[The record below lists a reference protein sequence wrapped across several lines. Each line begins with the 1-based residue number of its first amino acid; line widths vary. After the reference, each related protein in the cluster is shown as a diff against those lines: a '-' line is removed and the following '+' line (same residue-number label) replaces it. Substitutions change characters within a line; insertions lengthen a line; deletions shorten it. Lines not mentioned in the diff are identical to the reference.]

1 MAEAHL
7 SLTDLISSS
16 GHTGSYISQPVLKL
30 DRGCMPYSDQWNM
43 GINENYY
50 LKVISEI
57 SYVKPKPC
65 PLACWLGYIE
75 RIQGRAL
82 GYPANMMEIYE
93 QRS

>member
-1 MAEAHL
+1 
-7 SLTDLISSS
+7 
-16 GHTGSYISQPVLKL
+16 
-30 DRGCMPYSDQWNM
+30 M

-57 SYVKPKPC
+57 SYVKTQALSLNL
-65 PLACWLGYIE
+65 LAWLGYIE

>member
-1 MAEAHL
+1 
-7 SLTDLISSS
+7 
-16 GHTGSYISQPVLKL
+16 
-30 DRGCMPYSDQWNM
+30 MPYSDQWNM

-57 SYVKPKPC
+57 SYVKTQALSLNL
-65 PLACWLGYIE
+65 LAWLGYIE